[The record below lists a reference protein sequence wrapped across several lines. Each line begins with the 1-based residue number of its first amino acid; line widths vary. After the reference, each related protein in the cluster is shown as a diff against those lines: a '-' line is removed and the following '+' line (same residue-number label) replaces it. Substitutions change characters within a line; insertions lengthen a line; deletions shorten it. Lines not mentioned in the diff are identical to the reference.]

1 MVSATILLAS
11 LMDLITPFDAD
22 QRFVLAIIC
31 IACATAVLIVLTAV
45 ISSVLY
51 YLRHKQID
59 ADLKRDMLDRGMS
72 ADEIE
77 QVVEA
82 TPRSGWDLWWAE
94 RCKKRG

>member
-1 MVSATILLAS
+1 MSATTLLADVP
-11 LMDLITPFDAD
+11 DLFVDLDGD

-31 IACATAVLIVLTAV
+31 IGCAMVVLIVLTAT
-45 ISSVLY
+45 ISSVWY

-77 QVVEA
+77 QVIEA

-94 RCKKRG
+94 RCKKKR